1 MAGDDRSFHSTP
13 ARCVRAKTWHRE
25 PLTHLWSRTCAW
37 NICPPSS
44 WKLTSRLPKRGGESD
59 YSVIVTCD
67 QLSGP
72 HCCTIYVLPDSFIAS
87 LCSGSPGA
95 TARQHSH
102 PSGNTLWRPRD
113 TGMSTCAQISICEW
127 IPVVNKPSGPWFAL
141 WLQLWMQHL
150 LSYLALLN
158 SAPAWTIIPGEPSER
173 AREFCLYITGWCL
186 SKSSHGIRQAACQ

>member
-1 MAGDDRSFHSTP
+1 MRQSKNLAQ
-13 ARCVRAKTWHRE
+13 RASYSSLVVHLRLKYLPSVQLE
-25 PLTHLWSRTCAW
+25 THL
-37 NICPPSS
+37 PPSEARWRKRLFCDCDLWS
-44 WKLTSRLPKRGGESD
+44 AQWATLLHDLRPPRQLYRLTLLWEPRCHSPAAQS
-59 YSVIVTCD
+59 SVREHTVATAGHRD
-67 QLSGP
+67 V
-72 HCCTIYVLPDSFIAS
+72 H
-87 LCSGSPGA
+87 LCS
-95 TARQHSH
+95 
-102 PSGNTLWRPRD
+102 
-113 TGMSTCAQISICEW
+113 QISICEW